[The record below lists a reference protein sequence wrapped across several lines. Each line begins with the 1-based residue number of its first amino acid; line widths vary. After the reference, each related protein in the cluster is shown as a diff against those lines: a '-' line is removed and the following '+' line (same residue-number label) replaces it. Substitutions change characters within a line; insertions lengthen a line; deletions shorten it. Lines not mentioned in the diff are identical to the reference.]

1 MRAGG
6 AARLG
11 ADLRV
16 YISAPPG
23 RRRRPRRHRTRKRTV
38 GPAWSVSGPEELLE
52 SERELR
58 VDACSAMHL
67 GTAGRETHKGT
78 ALSRLGAG
86 PVRSQQEAGRSCA
99 TRNGSTRLQL
109 LYKCVIER
117 PRCPRLPRDPRRAGR
132 RSISRRLAFAA
143 TEAPTSEHHTQYE
156 KTETLRT
163 LVQIQQCFYWFI
175 FNKDNHNI
183 FDLGQVWRKNSNMKR
198 MLNFLKM
205 PPI

>member
-1 MRAGG
+1 VGRGSEELRASVRDSERTYASSAIYACVASRRDVDAWRRMHISAPPAARPVGPGKFGDRDRGPRAGGCGAVRAGG

-38 GPAWSVSGPEELLE
+38 GPAWSVSEPEELLE

-67 GTAGRETHKGT
+67 GTAGRDTRKGT

-99 TRNGSTRLQL
+99 TRNGSTRLQ
-109 LYKCVIER
+109 
-117 PRCPRLPRDPRRAGR
+117 
-132 RSISRRLAFAA
+132 
-143 TEAPTSEHHTQYE
+143 
-156 KTETLRT
+156 
-163 LVQIQQCFYWFI
+163 
-175 FNKDNHNI
+175 
-183 FDLGQVWRKNSNMKR
+183 
-198 MLNFLKM
+198 
-205 PPI
+205 